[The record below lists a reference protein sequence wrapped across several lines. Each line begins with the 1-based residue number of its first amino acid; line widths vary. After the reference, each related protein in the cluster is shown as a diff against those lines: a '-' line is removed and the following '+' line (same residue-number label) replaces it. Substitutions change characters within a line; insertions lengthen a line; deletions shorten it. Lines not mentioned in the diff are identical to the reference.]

1 MGDAEAGLV
10 LGTAGHIDHGKTA
23 LVRAL
28 TGVDTDR
35 LPEEKS
41 RGITIDLGFAPL
53 VLADGLKLS
62 VVDVPGHEGL
72 VRTMVAGANGIDLL
86 LLVVAADEGVMP
98 QTREHLAI
106 CELLGIDRGAVALT
120 KSDLVDADMAEL
132 AAEEVALL
140 LEDTPL
146 AGAPVVPV
154 SATTGAGLDDLR
166 AVLVELAAAAGPR
179 TPRHGPPRLP
189 IDRAFEM
196 RGFGGVVTGTLI
208 GGAIAVGDTLELYP
222 EGKRGRVR
230 GLQSHGVATER
241 CEPGVRCAV
250 NLQGLALSDLARGRV
265 LAPPDRLVPT
275 RTLDVE
281 LAWLPVAPE
290 AEGPVAIAFLAGT
303 CERRARAAPIGG
315 DRLVPGSIGFAR
327 IHLEGDPIALLPHDR
342 FIVRGFARTEMGG
355 ATLGGGRV
363 LDVAPPH
370 RRRSDPAL
378 LADLEALCRRD
389 PATDLRVR
397 VERAGFTGSLRD
409 DLQRETGLIGEEFE
423 QAMQAASAGDRI
435 LHTRDGREVSAA
447 AIRSLGAQ
455 LLSSLVAYH
464 ESEPLRPGMP
474 TGTLR
479 GRLPEN
485 VPGEIC
491 ALALEHLAA
500 RGAIT
505 IAADHVR
512 TADHVVSLD
521 PESQTLA
528 ARIVEVLAAAA
539 LEPPS
544 LRDLTSAVGARP
556 DAIGDLL
563 AHLEREG
570 RLVRAPGDLWF
581 DADAVEALRERM
593 RAHFREHET
602 LDTPTYKALI
612 GTTRRTA
619 VPLME
624 LLDTLRFTK
633 RRGEV
638 RILLQGTA
646 PATGQG
652 TDPS

>member
-1 MGDAEAGLV
+1 LGAEAGAAQPRAQRAAQLV

-53 VLADGLKLS
+53 ELPDGTRLS

-106 CELLGIDRGAVALT
+106 CELLGLTRAVVALT
-120 KSDLVDADMAEL
+120 KTDLVDGEMAEL

-140 LEDTPL
+140 LEETPL
-146 AGAPVVPV
+146 GGAPVVPV
-154 SATTGAGLDDLR
+154 SSQTGEGLDRLR
-166 AVLVELAAAAGPR
+166 EALARMAAEAPPR
-179 TPRHGPPRLP
+179 TPRQGPPRLA

-208 GGAIAVGDTLELYP
+208 GGPLDVGDTLELYP

-230 GLQSHGVATER
+230 GLQSHGVARER

-250 NLQGLALSDLARGRV
+250 NLQGLSLSELSRGRV
-265 LAPPDRLVPT
+265 LAPPGSLAPT
-275 RTLDVE
+275 RTLDV
-281 LAWLPVAPE
+281 LLLWLPVAPS
-290 AEGPVAIAFLAGT
+290 AEEPVAVSFLAGT
-303 CERRARAAPIGG
+303 CERRARAAPIGRE
-315 DRLVPGSIGFAR
+315 RLAPGSQGFAR
-327 IHLEGDPIALLPHDR
+327 IHIDGDPVALLPGDR
-342 FIVRGFARTEMGG
+342 FILRGFARTEMGG
-355 ATLGGGRV
+355 ATLGGGLV

-378 LADLEALCRRD
+378 LRDLEALALRD
-389 PATDLRVR
+389 PRLDLRVR
-397 VERAGFTGSLRD
+397 VERAGYAGCERGVLA
-409 DLQRETGLIGEEFE
+409 RETGCSGDELD
-423 QAMQAASAGDRI
+423 AAI
-435 LHTRDGREVSAA
+435 AA
-447 AIRSLGAQ
+447 AGEQ
-455 LLSSLVAYH
+455 LLATRGGRYVASDAVAALERELLAALAAYH
-464 ESEPLRPGMP
+464 EAEPLRPGMP

-479 GRLPEN
+479 GRLPGN
-485 VPGEIC
+485 VPAEVC
-491 ALALEHLAA
+491 ELAIERLAA
-500 RGAIT
+500 AGAIA

-512 TADHVVSLD
+512 ATDHAVALD
-521 PESQTLA
+521 PESEVRV
-528 ARIVEVLAAAA
+528 ARI
-539 LEPPS
+539 LELLKATGLEAPS
-544 LRDLTSAVGARP
+544 LRDLAAAVGSPPQALR
-556 DAIGDLL
+556 DLL
-563 AHLEREG
+563 AHLERQG

-581 DADAVEALRERM
+581 EASAVEALRQRM
-593 RAHFREHET
+593 REHFAQHDT
-602 LDTPTYKALI
+602 LDTQTYKSLI

-624 LLDTLRFTK
+624 LLDSERFTQ

-638 RILLQGTA
+638 RILRG
-646 PATGQG
+646 
-652 TDPS
+652 